1 VTGVQTCVFRSKKF
15 KQKHK
20 YWLNKN
26 DENCDVF
33 NKELLEKI
41 TLVDPDSFNKG
52 RAILKD
58 GYTSEKI
65 LLQIPFIRFKD

>member
-1 VTGVQTCVFRSKKF
+1 MKTDS
-15 KQKHK
+15 
-20 YWLNKN
+20 
-26 DENCDVF
+26 DF
-33 NKELLEKI
+33 NINNTIGTKELLEKI